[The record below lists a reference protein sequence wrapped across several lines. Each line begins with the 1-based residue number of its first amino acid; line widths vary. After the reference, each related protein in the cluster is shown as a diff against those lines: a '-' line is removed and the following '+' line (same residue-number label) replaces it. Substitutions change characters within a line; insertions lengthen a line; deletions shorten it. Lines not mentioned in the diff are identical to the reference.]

1 MGKLGKALKQ
11 VLEKHSISQN
21 QLAVSMGI
29 DRSNISRWVSGERDP
44 LSDVA
49 PQIRQALEK
58 MNSIAAEDFVKMYL
72 YDLDQNE
79 PVKEISLNQEHAS
92 RDETSYQ

>member
-11 VLEKHSISQN
+11 VLEKHGISQN

-44 LSDVA
+44 LADVA

-72 YDLDQNE
+72 YDSDQNE
-79 PVKEISLNQEHAS
+79 PIKDLSLNQEDTS
-92 RDETSYQ
+92 QDESSY